1 MVITMSTNQIFE
13 RIEKKFLLTKEQ
25 FVIFQNKIASYMKM
39 DNYGEHTICN
49 LYFDTDDYEL
59 IYSSIEKP
67 VYKEKLRLR
76 SYGVPEKNSKVFLE
90 LKKKYQGI
98 VYKRRVEMTFQEAI
112 NYLSQGIHPDCDSQ
126 ILKEIDY
133 FKNFYHPVPKVIIA
147 YDRIAYAGIE
157 DKELRITFDK
167 NIRSRFQ
174 DLHLNHN
181 DDGEL
186 LLENKEFL
194 MEIKIPG
201 ALPLWLAR
209 ILSEL
214 EIYPVSF
221 SKYGRIYQKRME
233 TLWKEEMSQMQ
244 PVMIAN
250 LMAIGRTKVC

>member
-1 MVITMSTNQIFE
+1 
-13 RIEKKFLLTKEQ
+13 
-25 FVIFQNKIASYMKM
+25 MKM

-167 NIRSRFQ
+167 NTRCTTT
-174 DLHLNHN
+174 L
-181 DDGEL
+181 
-186 LLENKEFL
+186 
-194 MEIKIPG
+194 
-201 ALPLWLAR
+201 
-209 ILSEL
+209 
-214 EIYPVSF
+214 VS
-221 SKYGRIYQKRME
+221 KN
-233 TLWKEEMSQMQ
+233 TL
-244 PVMIAN
+244 
-250 LMAIGRTKVC
+250 

>member
-1 MVITMSTNQIFE
+1 MTSNQIFE
-13 RIEKKFLLTKEQ
+13 RIEKKFLITEDQ
-25 FVIFQNKIASYMKM
+25 FLELQKKM
-39 DNYGEHTICN
+39 SPYVKADKYGEHTICN

-76 SYGVPEKNSKVFLE
+76 SYGIPDQNSKVFLE
-90 LKKKYQGI
+90 LKKKYNGI
-98 VYKRRVEMTFQEAI
+98 VYKRRVEMTLSEAI
-112 NYLSQGIHPDCDSQ
+112 NYLNNGIRPNCNEQ
-126 ILKEIDY
+126 ILNEIDY
-133 FKNFYHPVPKVIIA
+133 FKKFYQPVPKVFIA
-147 YDRIAYAGIE
+147 YDRLAFAGTT
-157 DKELRITFDK
+157 DPDFRVTFDK

-174 DLHLNHN
+174 DLCLNHEANGEPLLDNN
-181 DDGEL
+181 DY
-186 LLENKEFL
+186 L

-233 TLWKEEMSQMQ
+233 TFLKEEMTQMQ
-244 PVMIAN
+244 PVIFAN
-250 LMAIGRTKVC
+250 MLVKGRSKVC